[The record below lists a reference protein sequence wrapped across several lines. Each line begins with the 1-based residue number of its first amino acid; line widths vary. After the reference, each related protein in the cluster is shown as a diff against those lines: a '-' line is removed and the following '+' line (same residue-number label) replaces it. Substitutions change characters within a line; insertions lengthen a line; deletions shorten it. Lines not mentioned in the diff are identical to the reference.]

1 MLHLDYP
8 ALAAL
13 SAVLGTGSFDRA
25 AAELGVTP
33 SAVSQRIAA
42 LEDRLGTVLVIRGKP
57 CTATPAGTRLARH
70 AEEVGLLERALAAD
84 LGDTGA
90 GPARIRLA
98 VNADSLATWLVPA
111 LSAAGSAYLF
121 DIVVDDQDHSAGW
134 LRRGEVAAAVTADA
148 RPVQGC
154 DLMPLGSLRYLA
166 TASPAFA
173 ARWFP
178 GGPTAAA
185 LAAAPALMFDAKD
198 RLERDW
204 AAAAAGRP
212 VALPA
217 HRLPSSTAFVE
228 AALLDLG
235 WGMNPEPL
243 VRDHIAQGR
252 LVALSPRPLDTPL
265 SFQWTRRLA
274 GPLAPLRAAIRQA
287 AARVLLVP

>member
-1 MLHLDYP
+1 MLMLDYP
-8 ALAAL
+8 ALSAL
-13 SAVLGTGSFDRA
+13 AAVLRTGSFDRA

-42 LEDRLGTVLVIRGKP
+42 LEDRTGAALVVRGKP
-57 CTATPAGTRLARH
+57 CTATDEGRRLARH

-84 LGDTGA
+84 LGGIGA
-90 GPARIRLA
+90 GPARLRLA

-111 LSAAGSAYLF
+111 LAAAGPGLLF
-121 DIVVDDQDHSAGW
+121 DIVVDDQDHSADW
-134 LRRGEVAAAVTADA
+134 LRRGEVAAAVTAHA
-148 RPVQGC
+148 SPVQGC
-154 DLMPLGSLRYLA
+154 DLLPLGRLRYLA

-178 GGPTAAA
+178 DGPTAAA
-185 LAAAPALMFDAKD
+185 LAAAPALTFDAKD
-198 RLERDW
+198 RLQRDW
-204 AAAAAGRP
+204 AAEAAGRP

-228 AALLDLG
+228 AAILGLG
-235 WGMNPEPL
+235 WGMNPEVL

-274 GPLAPLRAAIRQA
+274 GPLSPLRAAVRQA
-287 AARVLLVP
+287 AARVLLAP